1 MSDPVAQMASCL
13 GGHVENAAS
22 CLWYAQDLKQD
33 ADAGPFMARV
43 RHMEMDPTTVMM
55 VGHEGTR
62 HPKCFVFLSAL
73 TAAVSLSSGAIC
85 LHATRSLSKGRDGV
99 PDCPYEPSDIAGSAM
114 GSRGRVDPF
123 TAERWADAVDA
134 GSSCAWAML
143 VCGGIGLLGT
153 YQKAN
158 LVCKAA
164 GSNKSTPWSVLGAS
178 ACTRCIYFVCSWI
191 EVVYCI
197 LFLRTYGNFRT
208 LHSDDSEMPWL
219 SITDN
224 YDDCQDSDP
233 ELHQLAR
240 VRLVVVWLFAPVAFF
255 YKWVLVLL
263 CCCACVCGVAAVH
276 DDRATAEARRDYSTA
291 ASDDAAID
299 DAAMLGV
306 LGVLGASA
314 ASSASRDRDIEG
326 AIAAGILGLGS
337 AVASAGATRSEPA
350 VVVSNTPGAPT
361 IEESLEVDG
370 AMSRLSSDA
379 SDAAFE
385 TPPTSPRGRAANP

>member
-1 MSDPVAQMASCL
+1 MASCL

-22 CLWYAQDLKQD
+22 WVWYAQDLKQD
-33 ADAGPFMARV
+33 ADAGPFMGPV
-43 RHMEMDPTTVMM
+43 RRMQQDLEMDPTSVMM
-55 VGHEGTR
+55 VGREGTR
-62 HPKCFVFLSAL
+62 HPRCFVFLSAL
-73 TAAVSLSSGAIC
+73 TAALSLSSGAIC
-85 LHATRSLSKGRDGV
+85 LHATRSLSKSPDGV
-99 PDCPYEPSDIAGSAM
+99 PDCPYEPSDIAGSAV

-134 GSSCAWAML
+134 GSRCAWAML

-164 GSNKSTPWSVLGAS
+164 GSNKSTPESV
-178 ACTRCIYFVCSWI
+178 ACARCIYFVCAWI
-191 EVVYCI
+191 EVVFCI
-197 LFLRTYGNFRT
+197 LFLRTYGNFRK

-240 VRLVVVWLFAPVAFF
+240 VRLVVVWLLAPVAFF
-255 YKWVLVLL
+255 YKWVLVLM
-263 CCCACVCGVAAVH
+263 CCCTCICGVAAAH
-276 DDRATAEARRDYSTA
+276 DDRATAEARREYSTA

-299 DAAMLGV
+299 DVAAMLDV

-370 AMSRLSSDA
+370 AMSRLSSVATD
-379 SDAAFE
+379 AFE
-385 TPPTSPRGRAANP
+385 TPPTSPRGQAANP

>member
-1 MSDPVAQMASCL
+1 MASCL

-22 CLWYAQDLKQD
+22 WVWYAQDLKQD
-33 ADAGPFMARV
+33 ADAGPFMGPV
-43 RHMEMDPTTVMM
+43 RRMQQDLEMDPTSVMM
-55 VGHEGTR
+55 VGREGTR
-62 HPKCFVFLSAL
+62 HPRCFVFLSAL
-73 TAAVSLSSGAIC
+73 TAALSLSSGAIC
-85 LHATRSLSKGRDGV
+85 LHATRSLSKRPAGV
-99 PDCPYEPSDIAGSAM
+99 PDCPYEPSDIAGSAV

-134 GSSCAWAML
+134 GSRCAWAML

-164 GSNKSTPWSVLGAS
+164 GSNKSTPESV
-178 ACTRCIYFVCSWI
+178 ACARCIYFVCAWI
-191 EVVYCI
+191 EVVFCI
-197 LFLRTYGNFRT
+197 LFLRTYGNFRK

-240 VRLVVVWLFAPVAFF
+240 VRLVVVWLLAPVAIF
-255 YKWVLVLL
+255 YKSVLVLL
-263 CCCACVCGVAAVH
+263 CCCATCACVAKIR
-276 DDRATAEARRDYSTA
+276 DDRATAEARPMAVPRDSTA
-291 ASDDAAID
+291 ASDDAAML
-299 DAAMLGV
+299 AM

-314 ASSASRDRDIEG
+314 ASSASRDGDIEG
-326 AIAAGILGLGS
+326 AIAAGILGGLAS
-337 AVASAGATRSEPA
+337 AVASADATRSEPA

-361 IEESLEVDG
+361 IEEVDG
-370 AMSRLSSDA
+370 AMSRLSSVA
-379 SDAAFE
+379 SGDEPFE